1 MRGRAA
7 PGDWGLRKLL
17 TSLLEAGPY
26 PGRAAIVYRLAVSTA
41 AVVGTAM
48 RVIDTD
54 DSLETGLGAA
64 DYWVEFAAVAVLTL
78 DLLAQGLNAALNRPG
93 RSRAAALFD
102 YLRTPGGI
110 IDLVAALPFWVTQI
124 WPIPFDLLTALGLVR
139 FLKLARYSPALA
151 TLESVIARESRQ
163 LRSALFIMLML
174 VLTAST
180 ALYLVE
186 RGENPQAFGSIPE
199 AMWWAAV
206 TLTTLGYGDV
216 VPISPLG
223 KFLAGCTAVLGVG
236 MFALPAS
243 ILASGFAEEMKRRS
257 FLQTWRMVARVPFF
271 AELDADQIAAI
282 GNLLRFIAA
291 SQGDVLI
298 RAGEIGD
305 RMFFI
310 VSGIVTVDLGGGRT
324 TTLED
329 GDFFGEIALLHKAR
343 RTATVSARTRCE
355 LLALDLKDFRHL
367 LQGMPHVAEAIAK
380 TARERLHESGITFT
394 EADDDPAAK

>member
-1 MRGRAA
+1 MRQI
-7 PGDWGLRKLL
+7 LRN
-17 TSLLEAGPY
+17 LLETGPY
-26 PGRAAIVYRLAVSTA
+26 PGRAAVMYRLVVSVA
-41 AVVGTAM
+41 AVIGTAM
-48 RVIDTD
+48 RVFDTVQD
-54 DSLETGLGAA
+54 LELALGGAT
-64 DYWVEFAAVAVLTL
+64 YWIEFAAVLLLTA
-78 DLLAQGLNAALNRPG
+78 DLVAHALNAALNHPEKRPL
-93 RSRAAALFD
+93 AAVLG
-102 YLRTPGGI
+102 YLQTPGGL
-110 IDLVAALPFWVTQI
+110 IDLVAALPFWIAQVWT
-124 WPIPFDLLTALGLVR
+124 IPFDVMTALGLVR

-174 VLTAST
+174 ILIAST

-186 RGENPQAFGSIPE
+186 RGQNPEAFGSIPSS
-199 AMWWAAV
+199 MWWAV
-206 TLTTLGYGDV
+206 ITLTTLGYGDV
-216 VPISPLG
+216 VPISTLG

-243 ILASGFAEEMKRRS
+243 ILASGFAEEMKRRD

-310 VSGIVTVDLGGGRT
+310 VSGIVTVDLGGGRQ
-324 TTLED
+324 TTLES

-343 RTATVSARTRCE
+343 RTATVTARTRCE

-367 LQGMPHVAEAIAK
+367 LQRTPKVAEAIAK
-380 TARERLHESGITFT
+380 TARERMDESGITFT
-394 EADDDPAAK
+394 EADDDPAAKPD

>member
-1 MRGRAA
+1 
-7 PGDWGLRKLL
+7 LQN
-17 TSLLEAGPY
+17 LLEAGPY
-26 PGRAAIVYRLAVSTA
+26 PGRMAVIYRLTVSAA

-48 RVIDTD
+48 RVIDTVPD
-54 DSLETGLGAA
+54 LETGFGAA
-64 DYWVEFAAVAVLTL
+64 DYWIEFFAVVLLTA
-78 DLLAQGLNAALNRPG
+78 DLIAHALNAALNHPEKRPLP
-93 RSRAAALFD
+93 ALSA
-102 YLRTPGGI
+102 YLKSPGGI
-110 IDLVAALPFWVTQI
+110 IDIVAVLPFWIAQV
-124 WPIPFDLLTALGLVR
+124 WPISLDVMTALGLVR

-163 LRSALFIMLML
+163 LRSAVFIMLML
-174 VLTAST
+174 ILIAST

-186 RGENPQAFGSIPE
+186 RTENPQSFGSIPA
-199 AMWWAAV
+199 AMWWAV
-206 TLTTLGYGDV
+206 ITLTTLGYGDA
-216 VPISPLG
+216 VPVSTLG

-243 ILASGFAEEMKRRS
+243 ILASGFAEEMKRRD

-291 SQGDVLI
+291 SQSDVLI

-310 VSGIVTVDLGGGRT
+310 VSGIVTVELGSGRQ
-324 TTLED
+324 TTLES

-343 RTATVSARTRCE
+343 RTATVIARTRCE

-367 LQGMPHVAEAIAK
+367 MQRMPQVADAIAK
-380 TARERLHESGITFT
+380 TARERLHTSGITFT
-394 EADDDPAAK
+394 EADDDPTPK

>member
-1 MRGRAA
+1 M
-7 PGDWGLRKLL
+7 
-17 TSLLEAGPY
+17 
-26 PGRAAIVYRLAVSTA
+26 
-41 AVVGTAM
+41 
-48 RVIDTD
+48 
-54 DSLETGLGAA
+54 
-64 DYWVEFAAVAVLTL
+64 VEFAAVVFLTL
-78 DLLAQGLNAALNRPG
+78 DLLAHALNAALNHPEKKP
-93 RSRAAALFD
+93 AAAVYS
-102 YLRTPGGI
+102 YLTSPGGL
-110 IDLVAALPFWVTQI
+110 IDLLAALPFWIAQI
-124 WPIPFDLLTALGLVR
+124 WTIPFDLMTALGLVR

-174 VLTAST
+174 ILTVST

-186 RGENPQAFGSIPE
+186 RADNAQSFGSIPA
-199 AMWWAAV
+199 AMWWAV
-206 TLTTLGYGDV
+206 ITLTTLGYGDV
-216 VPISPLG
+216 VPITTLG
-223 KFLAGCTAVLGVG
+223 KVLAGCTAVLGVG

-243 ILASGFAEEMKRRS
+243 ILASGFAEEMKRRD

-298 RAGEIGD
+298 RTGEIGD

-310 VSGIVTVDLGGGRT
+310 VSGIVNIDLGNGRQR
-324 TTLED
+324 TLES

-343 RTATVSARTRCE
+343 RTATVIARTRCE

-367 LQGMPHVAEAIAK
+367 LQRTPKVAEAIAK
-380 TARERLHESGITFT
+380 TAKERLHESGITFT
-394 EADDDPAAK
+394 EADDDPGAKSE